1 LPFFCGFGILIL
13 EYGEKGMLCSWHT
26 LLAQNVLVAVLAK
39 GNARFLQSA
48 KVTVNTLSMQNFVL
62 IVDHVLVFVR

>member
-1 LPFFCGFGILIL
+1 
-13 EYGEKGMLCSWHT
+13 MLCSWHT